1 MIVSGH
7 HVNAKTPAFRTHTSV
22 QKRPCV
28 LQPALPTPHPAI
40 EGPRRPAR
48 IGAFAGVKAAGMREL
63 DHHTAGTVS
72 PGDRGAIKS
81 TRTRAHPTP

>member
-28 LQPALPTPHPAI
+28 LQPARPTRNWA
-40 EGPRRPAR
+40 RRPAR
-48 IGAFAGVKAAGMREL
+48 IGAFAGVKAAGTREL
-63 DHHTAGTVS
+63 DHHTADTVS

-81 TRTRAHPTP
+81 PRTRAHPTP